1 MPWIIFSAGSQ
12 IMLEQLFEEAFQ
24 QLVFGLDE
32 LA

>member
-1 MPWIIFSAGSQ
+1 MVYFFSAGLL
-12 IMLEQLFEEAFQ
+12 IVLLQLFEEAFQ